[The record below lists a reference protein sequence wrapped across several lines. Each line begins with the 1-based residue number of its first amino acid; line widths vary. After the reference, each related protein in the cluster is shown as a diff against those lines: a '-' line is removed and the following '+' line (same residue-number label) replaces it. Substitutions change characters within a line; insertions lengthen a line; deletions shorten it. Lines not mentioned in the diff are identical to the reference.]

1 MSKSSAHLEFL
12 PQQARQQLLLLGEN
26 LTIARKRRRESLRTW
41 AARLGI
47 SVRTVQRMEAGDPGV
62 GVGIYVS
69 ALWVIGRA
77 GALPSLADPALDLG
91 ALQMSIREASQR
103 GLAKGAKNNDD

>member
-1 MSKSSAHLEFL
+1 MSKSSVHLEFL
-12 PQQARQQLLLLGEN
+12 PQQARQQLLLLGGN

-69 ALWVIGRA
+69 ALWVIGRVD
-77 GALPSLADPALDLG
+77 ALPSLADPALDVG
-91 ALQMSIREASQR
+91 ALQLSIREASKR
-103 GLAKGAKNNDD
+103 GLAKGARNNGD

>member
-1 MSKSSAHLEFL
+1 MSKSSVHLEFL
-12 PQQARQQLLLLGEN
+12 PRQARQQLLLLGEN

-41 AARLGI
+41 AARLGV

-69 ALWVIGRA
+69 ALWVIGRV

-91 ALQMSIREASQR
+91 ALQLSIREASQR
-103 GLAKGAKNNDD
+103 GLANGAKNNDD